1 MKVRRN
7 YECEKKAL
15 VSIFIEFDNKAEI
28 SKVKRLAKVAKQIGA
43 EHGSLEDVL
52 LWYDPATNNLV
63 FLASN
68 GTSIAVE
75 GNCSPWQIK
84 SDTSHGNEEF
94 YTLLS
99 KNDIKSL
106 CNFANECNNNVTVD
120 FYERNEFGFS
130 KATFFNHTEYKK
142 VETANTSYPKMWKK
156 VLDEPTCKIKIKED
170 EIITFRNF
178 IKNIE
183 IKEEYDTLY
192 MSMQKGFSI
201 MKCVYRNPDKEV
213 MGACDIHMD
222 SIADEDI
229 RVAATPSN
237 LLNIGFC
244 GFTALD
250 DGYKKYGVCSTKFT
264 NAMITGKL
272 HEEWMFHNV

>member
-1 MKVRRN
+1 MKVQRN
-7 YECEKKAL
+7 YECEEKAL

-28 SKVKRLAKVAKQIGA
+28 NKVKRLAKVAKQIGA

-52 LWYDPATNNLV
+52 LWYDPATNNLI

-68 GTSIAVE
+68 GISIVVE

-84 SDTSHGNEEF
+84 SDTSHANEEF

-106 CNFANECNNNVTVD
+106 CNFANECNNNITVD
-120 FYERNEFGFS
+120 FYKKNEFGFS
-130 KATFFNHTEYKK
+130 KATFFNHIEYKK
-142 VETANTSYPKMWKK
+142 VETENTLYPKMWKK
-156 VLDEPTCKIKIKED
+156 VLDDPTCKIKIIED
-170 EIITFRNF
+170 EIMTFRNF

-213 MGACDIHMD
+213 LGACDIHMD
-222 SIADEDI
+222 TVADEDI

-250 DGYKKYGVCSTKFT
+250 DEYKKYGVCSTKFT

>member
-15 VSIFIEFDNKAEI
+15 VSIFIEFDSKAEI
-28 SKVKRLAKVAKQIGA
+28 NKVKRLAKVAKQIGA

-52 LWYDPATNNLV
+52 LWYNPATNNLV

-68 GTSIAVE
+68 GISIAAE

-84 SDTSHGNEEF
+84 SDASHENGEF

-106 CNFANECNNNVTVD
+106 CNFASECNNNVTVD

-130 KATFFNHTEYKK
+130 KATFFNHIEYKK
-142 VETANTSYPKMWKK
+142 VETENIAYPKMWKK
-156 VLDEPTCKIKIKED
+156 VLDEPTCKIKINED
-170 EIITFRNF
+170 EIITFRKF

-192 MSMQKGFSI
+192 MSMQKGYSV
-201 MKCVYRNPDKEV
+201 MKCVYRNPNKKV
-213 MGACDIHMD
+213 MGVCEVHTDAV
-222 SIADEDI
+222 AGEDV

-244 GFTALD
+244 GFTAFD